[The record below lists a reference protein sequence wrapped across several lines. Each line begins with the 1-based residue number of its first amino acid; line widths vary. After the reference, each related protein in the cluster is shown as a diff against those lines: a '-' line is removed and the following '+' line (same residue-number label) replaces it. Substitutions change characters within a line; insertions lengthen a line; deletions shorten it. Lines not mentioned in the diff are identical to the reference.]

1 MYANAQGGWG
11 LWERWLLQDR
21 DLGWGGGVRLIKE
34 PAHLVIKSDSE
45 RTSALIKS
53 WSRCWVP
60 QHLRVGLCD
69 DFISETIRIR
79 IRKALLPST
88 ILHIRGICCGDVGSE
103 VNHISQNLSKLMM
116 VSLSLS
122 VLSSSCLCCL
132 KICSRSSTLNW
143 KKLPTRSSPS
153 REPLSLMWWS
163 TCGRIRSPTGWSMPY
178 PRWVRLHAGKGNN

>member
-1 MYANAQGGWG
+1 MH
-11 LWERWLLQDR
+11 RV
-21 DLGWGGGVRLIKE
+21 GGGCGRGGSCRTGTWDGGGGRLIKE

-53 WSRCWVP
+53 WSRCRVP
-60 QHLRVGLCD
+60 RHLRVGLCD

-132 KICSRSSTLNW
+132 KICSRSSTLN
-143 KKLPTRSSPS
+143 
-153 REPLSLMWWS
+153 
-163 TCGRIRSPTGWSMPY
+163 
-178 PRWVRLHAGKGNN
+178 